1 MSLINNDYR
10 IFSEEKPQ
18 FNNKIC
24 SNIYKKNRS
33 DNGLP
38 FLVCNQFNKYLISG
52 INPIS
57 DNSTKNS
64 SSIMREKTLNIKK
77 KIGINIY
84 VRLTPENLDKIIDS
98 KKRAFD
104 ALENL
109 IQNDIIEEETKEN
122 GNELDNSKIEN
133 NNQNKIY
140 KTQNTQNIINNKN
153 IKKKKGIS
161 VPKLDFTSIYKHY
174 SKRTLRIQEV
184 KYFSKYIQENDDS
197 ESSHHYNHYHHH
209 KSSKKKN

>member
-1 MSLINNDYR
+1 MNNNYR
-10 IFSEEKPQ
+10 IFSEENSL

-98 KKRAFD
+98 KKKPFE

-122 GNELDNSKIEN
+122 DNNLKIEDNS
-133 NNQNKIY
+133 QNKIY
-140 KTQNTQNIINNKN
+140 KTQNTQNIINDKNK
-153 IKKKKGIS
+153 KKKKGIS

-184 KYFSKYIQENDDS
+184 EYFSKYIKENDDS
-197 ESSHHYNHYHHH
+197 ESSHHYNHYHH
-209 KSSKKKN
+209 KSTKKKN

>member
-1 MSLINNDYR
+1 MSLINNNSR
-10 IFSEEKPQ
+10 ILSEEKSQ
-18 FNNKIC
+18 FNNNIC

-38 FLVCNQFNKYLISG
+38 FLVCNQFNKHLISG

-133 NNQNKIY
+133 NYQNKIY

-153 IKKKKGIS
+153 KKKKKGIS